1 MTSDEI
7 RYLFDLQGFVVLPN
21 VLDSGRV
28 ARMNEA
34 LRQQGFLTNP
44 ENNPGKSRFQFLD
57 LGADFHG
64 LIDHPQILPVLQE
77 LIVRLTRVAPSP
89 LIFSY
94 NSEKSLCGT
103 GPEAACGPRVR
114 AGYEYARG
122 GRRRRPAS
130 RRRDV

>member
-44 ENNPGKSRFQFLD
+44 ENNPGK
-57 LGADFHG
+57 
-64 LIDHPQILPVLQE
+64 
-77 LIVRLTRVAPSP
+77 
-89 LIFSY
+89 
-94 NSEKSLCGT
+94 
-103 GPEAACGPRVR
+103 
-114 AGYEYARG
+114 
-122 GRRRRPAS
+122 
-130 RRRDV
+130 

>member
-77 LIVRLTRVAPSP
+77 LIVRLTSTCSLATHF
-89 LIFSY
+89 LIQ
-94 NSEKSLCGT
+94 
-103 GPEAACGPRVR
+103 V
-114 AGYEYARG
+114 
-122 GRRRRPAS
+122 
-130 RRRDV
+130 

>member
-1 MTSDEI
+1 M
-7 RYLFDLQGFVVLPN
+7 VLPN

-34 LRQQGFLTNP
+34 LRQQGFLTSP

-77 LIVRLTRVAPSP
+77 LIVRLTRTCSLATHF
-89 LIFSY
+89 LIQ
-94 NSEKSLCGT
+94 L
-103 GPEAACGPRVR
+103 
-114 AGYEYARG
+114 
-122 GRRRRPAS
+122 
-130 RRRDV
+130 